1 MTLDCS
7 CPWQKQLSVLPG
19 GSPELQMAIIHSANT
34 MFGTQLMIS
43 RNTRTL
49 DNKKQQKQP
58 TGEISTGVQTLPF
71 SDSDLCSSRSKEK
84 RCSSLQVLQ
93 TKMKQI
99 KILELKNHAK
109 ISNLL
114 DSSI

>member
-1 MTLDCS
+1 MTLECS

-34 MFGTQLMIS
+34 MSGTQLMIS

-49 DNKKQQKQP
+49 DNKKQRKRP
-58 TGEISTGVQTLPF
+58 PVEISTGVHTLPF
-71 SDSDLCSSRSKEK
+71 SDSDLCSRRSKEK
-84 RCSSLQVLQ
+84 RCSSLGEWQ

-109 ISNLL
+109 ISKLL
-114 DSSI
+114 DI